1 MEDKQ
6 ELIKK
11 IEKLEAQLYKAE
23 QESIA
28 WSNGKYK
35 KSSNAD
41 ISKIQVN
48 SLRDSISKFRQKLES
63 L

>member
-6 ELIKK
+6 ELIKE
-11 IEKLEAQLYKAE
+11 IERLESQLYKAE
-23 QESIA
+23 RESNA
-28 WSNGKYK
+28 WNKGKYK

-41 ISKIQVN
+41 VSKIQVD
-48 SLRDSISKFRQKLES
+48 SLRDSLAKLRQKLES